1 MGRPV
6 NKNLQQRFQMANSS
20 LEELARELENQSSVV
35 ELDVEELQKLKLVID
50 RVRRIVWQLQQ
61 NIQASAE

>member
-1 MGRPV
+1 MERPV

>member
-1 MGRPV
+1 
-6 NKNLQQRFQMANSS
+6 MANSS

>member
-1 MGRPV
+1 M

-35 ELDVEELQKLKLVID
+35 ELDVDELQKLKLVID